1 MKVIFSVIAL
11 IFFAGI
17 TGCVSNKK
25 IVTEKSVFE
34 QNIPP
39 GQCRVEAQVMKIDSL
54 LSGNSGNDPC
64 SKSPCIAWIKIKN
77 IIGYG
82 AGSSTLNIGDTLK
95 TKFAFT
101 LAPTTKE
108 IFPKL
113 IENLPGLTEGSSF
126 EADIQLLPSNPS
138 SKNKEKIYLIY
149 GYERIN

>member
-1 MKVIFSVIAL
+1 MKIMFSVIAL

-25 IVTEKSVFE
+25 IVNEKTALD

-39 GQCRVEAQVMKIDSL
+39 GQCRIEARVIKIDSTL
-54 LSGNSGNDPC
+54 LSSSVNDPC
-64 SKSPCIAWIKIKN
+64 SKSPCVAWIKIKD

-82 AGSSTLNIGDTLK
+82 AGSSALNNGDTLK

-108 IFPKL
+108 TFPKL
-113 IENLPGLTEGSSF
+113 IENLPGLNDGSTF

-149 GYERIN
+149 GYKKIN